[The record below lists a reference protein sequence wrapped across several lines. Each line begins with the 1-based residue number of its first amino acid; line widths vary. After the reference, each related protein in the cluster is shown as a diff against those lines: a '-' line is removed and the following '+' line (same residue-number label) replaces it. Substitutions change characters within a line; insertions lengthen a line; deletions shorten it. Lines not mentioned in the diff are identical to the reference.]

1 MTITDTSHEDLRDL
15 AAALTRQAGALL
27 ASRRLSDLGAATES
41 SPTDSDIV
49 RGREAERLVLDD
61 LAERR
66 PDDAVLVNENCSR
79 TGNSRVRWILN
90 PLDGTVNYTY
100 GLSSYGVS
108 LAAEVDGVVVAGAV
122 YSALLGT
129 VFDAVLGG
137 GARADGDL
145 VTCTGATDVAM
156 SLIATG
162 FSDSADQRARQG
174 RAIAELLPDV
184 GNLRRIGPATIDLCE
199 VAAGHLDAFFEMD
212 LEPWECAAGLLIA
225 AEAGARTG
233 TVPTSHGEVVVAAA
247 PGVYEQ
253 LVAEL
258 QRLYD

>member
-1 MTITDTSHEDLRDL
+1 LTTTGISHEDLRDL

-27 ASRRLSDLGAATES
+27 ASRRLGDLGTGTKS
-41 SPTDSDIV
+41 SPTDLEIV
-49 RGREAERLVLDD
+49 MGREAERLVLDD

-66 PDDAVLVNENCSR
+66 PDDAVLVNENRSR

-90 PLDGTVNYTY
+90 PLDGTVNYTS

-122 YSALLGT
+122 YSALFGT
-129 VFDAVLGG
+129 VFDVVLDG

-145 VTCTGATDVAM
+145 VTCTGATDLAS

-162 FSDSADQRARQG
+162 FSDSAERRARQG
-174 RAIAELLPDV
+174 RAIAELLPAV
-184 GNLRRIGPATIDLCE
+184 GNLRRIGPAAMDLCA
-199 VAAGHLDAFFEMD
+199 VAAGHLDAFFEMN
-212 LEPWECAAGLLIA
+212 LQPWECAAGLLIA

-233 TVPTSHGEVVVAAA
+233 TVPTPHGEVVVAAA

-258 QRLYD
+258 QRIYD

>member
-1 MTITDTSHEDLRDL
+1 LTITDTSHEDLRDL

-145 VTCTGATDVAM
+145 VTCTGATDLAM

-174 RAIAELLPDV
+174 RAIAELLPAV
-184 GNLRRIGPATIDLCE
+184 GNFRRIGPATIDLCE

-212 LEPWECAAGLLIA
+212 LESWECAAGLLIA

-258 QRLYD
+258 QRVYD

>member
-1 MTITDTSHEDLRDL
+1 LTITDISHEDLRDL
-15 AAALTRQAGALL
+15 AAALTRQAGAWL
-27 ASRRLSDLGAATES
+27 ASRRLSDLGTATKS
-41 SPTDSDIV
+41 SLPYLEIV
-49 RGREAERLVLDD
+49 MGREAERLVLDD

-66 PDDAVLVNENCSR
+66 PDDAVIVNKNYSR

-122 YSALLGT
+122 YSALFGT

-145 VTCTGATDVAM
+145 VTCTGATDLAL

-184 GNLRRIGPATIDLCE
+184 GNLRLFGPATMDLCA

-212 LEPWECAAGLLIA
+212 LEPWECVAGLLIA

-233 TVPTSHGEVVVAAA
+233 TVPTPHGEVVVAAA
-247 PGVYEQ
+247 PGVYER

-258 QRLYD
+258 QRLFD

>member
-1 MTITDTSHEDLRDL
+1 
-15 AAALTRQAGALL
+15 
-27 ASRRLSDLGAATES
+27 
-41 SPTDSDIV
+41 
-49 RGREAERLVLDD
+49 
-61 LAERR
+61 
-66 PDDAVLVNENCSR
+66 
-79 TGNSRVRWILN
+79 
-90 PLDGTVNYTY
+90 
-100 GLSSYGVS
+100 
-108 LAAEVDGVVVAGAV
+108 VDGVVVAGAA

-137 GARADGDL
+137 GARADGNL
-145 VTCTGATDVAM
+145 VTCTGATDLAS

-184 GNLRRIGPATIDLCE
+184 GNLRRIGPATMDLCA

-233 TVPTSHGEVVVAAA
+233 TVPTPHGEVVVAAA

>member
-1 MTITDTSHEDLRDL
+1 LTTTDISHEDLRDL

-27 ASRRLSDLGAATES
+27 ASQGLSDLGTATKS
-41 SPTDSDIV
+41 SPTDLGIV
-49 RGREAERLVLDD
+49 MGREAKRLVLDD

-66 PDDAVLVNENCSR
+66 PDDAIQVKENCSR
-79 TGNSRVRWILN
+79 TGDSRVRWILN
-90 PLDGTVNYTY
+90 PLDGTVNYTH

-145 VTCTGATDVAM
+145 VTCTGATDLAL

-184 GNLRRIGPATIDLCE
+184 GNLRRIGPATMDLCA

-233 TVPTSHGEVVVAAA
+233 TVPTPHGEVVVAAA

>member
-1 MTITDTSHEDLRDL
+1 LTITGISHEDLRDL
-15 AAALTRQAGALL
+15 AAALTRRAGAWL
-27 ASRRLSDLGAATES
+27 ASRRLSDLGTATKS
-41 SPTDSDIV
+41 SLTDLEIV
-49 RGREAERLVLDD
+49 MGREAERLVLDD

-66 PDDAVLVNENCSR
+66 PDDAVIVNKNYSR

-122 YSALLGT
+122 YSALFGT

-145 VTCTGATDVAM
+145 VTCTGATDLAL

-184 GNLRRIGPATIDLCE
+184 GNLRLFGPATMDLCA

-212 LEPWECAAGLLIA
+212 LEPWECVAGLLIA

-233 TVPTSHGEVVVAAA
+233 TVPTPHGEVVVAAA
-247 PGVYEQ
+247 PGVYER

>member
-1 MTITDTSHEDLRDL
+1 LTITDISHEDLRDL
-15 AAALTRQAGALL
+15 AAALTRQAGAWL
-27 ASRRLSDLGAATES
+27 ASRRLSDLGTATKS
-41 SPTDSDIV
+41 SPTDLEIV
-49 RGREAERLVLDD
+49 MGRDAERLVLDD

-66 PDDAVLVNENCSR
+66 PDDTVIVNKNYSR

-90 PLDGTVNYTY
+90 PLDGTVNYTH

-129 VFDAVLGG
+129 VSDAVLGG

-145 VTCTGATDVAM
+145 ITCTGATDLAS

-184 GNLRRIGPATIDLCE
+184 GNLRLFGPATMDLCA

-212 LEPWECAAGLLIA
+212 VEPWECAAGLLIA

-233 TVPTSHGEVVVAAA
+233 TVPTPHGEVVVAAA

-258 QRLYD
+258 QRIYD

>member
-1 MTITDTSHEDLRDL
+1 LTITDISHEDLRDL
-15 AAALTRQAGALL
+15 AAALTRQAGAWLV
-27 ASRRLSDLGAATES
+27 SRRLSDLGTATKS
-41 SPTDSDIV
+41 SLTDLEV
-49 RGREAERLVLDD
+49 VMGREAQRLILDD

-66 PDDAVLVNENCSR
+66 PHDAVMVNKNDSR
-79 TGNSRVRWILN
+79 TGYSRVRWILN
-90 PLDGTVNYTY
+90 PLDGTLNYSY

-122 YSALLGT
+122 YSALYGT

-145 VTCTGATDVAM
+145 VTSTGATDLAS

-162 FSDSADQRARQG
+162 FSDFPDQRARQG
-174 RAIAELLPDV
+174 RAIAELLPVV
-184 GNLRRIGPATIDLCE
+184 GNLRLFGPATMDLCA
-199 VAAGHLDAFFEMD
+199 VAAGHLDAFFGMD
-212 LEPWECAAGLLIA
+212 LEPWECVAGLLIA

-233 TVPTSHGEVVVAAA
+233 TVPTPHGEVVVAAA

>member
-1 MTITDTSHEDLRDL
+1 LTIPDISRENLRDL

-27 ASRRLSDLGAATES
+27 ASGRRSDLGAATSS
-41 SPTDSDIV
+41 SPADLEIAV
-49 RGREAERLVLDD
+49 GREAERLVLDD

-66 PDDAVLVNENCSR
+66 PDDAVLVKEKCSR
-79 TGNSRVRWILN
+79 TGGSRVRWILN
-90 PLDGTVNYTY
+90 PLDGTVNYTH

-108 LAAEVDGVVVAGAV
+108 LAAEVDGVVVAGVV
-122 YSALLGT
+122 YSAPSDT

-137 GARADGDL
+137 GARADGDP
-145 VTCTGATDVAM
+145 VRCTGATDLAM

-174 RAIAELLPDV
+174 RAIAELLPSV
-184 GNLRRIGPATIDLCE
+184 GNLRRIGPATMDLCE

-233 TVPTSHGEVVVAAA
+233 TVPTPHGEVVVAAA

-258 QRLYD
+258 QRSYD